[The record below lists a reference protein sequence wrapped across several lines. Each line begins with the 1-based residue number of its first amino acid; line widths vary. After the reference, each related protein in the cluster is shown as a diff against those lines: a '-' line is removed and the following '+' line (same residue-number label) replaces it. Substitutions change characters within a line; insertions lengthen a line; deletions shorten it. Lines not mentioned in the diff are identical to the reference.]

1 MKAQINL
8 PIESLANG
16 GVQEKLNIEL
26 EKVFKNI
33 ADVNTKAAAKR
44 SVTLKLDF
52 TPNDERDRVG
62 LTIQLK
68 TTLAPVTDIETLVL
82 TEEMD
87 GKVYANELK
96 SGAKGQTYIDPDDA
110 TLKTDVGQPIDEVE
124 KQAQDSQIIDL
135 QQKKG

>member
-16 GVQEKLNIEL
+16 AVQEKLNVEL

-33 ADVNTKAAAKR
+33 ADVNTKSNAKR
-44 SVTLKLDF
+44 SVTVKLDF
-52 TPNDERDRVG
+52 YPNDERDKVD
-62 LTIQLK
+62 LTVQLK
-68 TTLAPVTDIETLVL
+68 TTLAPVTDVNTLVL

-110 TLKTDVGQPIDEVE
+110 TLKTDAGEPIEEVE
-124 KQAQDSQIIDL
+124 RKNNQIIDL
-135 QQKKG
+135 QAKKG

>member
-16 GVQEKLNIEL
+16 AVQEKLNVEL

-33 ADVNTKAAAKR
+33 ADVNTKSNAKR
-44 SVTLKLDF
+44 SVTVKLDF
-52 TPNDERDRVG
+52 SPNDERDKVD
-62 LTIQLK
+62 LTVQLK
-68 TTLAPVTDIETLVL
+68 TTLAPVTDVNTLVL

-110 TLKTDVGQPIDEVE
+110 TLKTDIGEPIEEVE
-124 KQAQDSQIIDL
+124 RKNNQIIDL
-135 QQKKG
+135 QAKKG

>member
-16 GVQEKLNIEL
+16 AVQEKLNVEL

-33 ADVNTKAAAKR
+33 ADVNTKSNAKR
-44 SVTLKLDF
+44 SVTVKLDF
-52 TPNDERDRVG
+52 SPNDERDRVD
-62 LTIQLK
+62 LTVQLK
-68 TTLAPVTDIETLVL
+68 TTLAPVTDVNTLVL

-110 TLKTDVGQPIDEVE
+110 TLKTDVGEPIEEVE
-124 KQAQDSQIIDL
+124 RKNNQIIDL
-135 QQKKG
+135 QAKKG

>member
-16 GVQEKLNIEL
+16 AVQEKLNVEL

-33 ADVNTKAAAKR
+33 ADVNTKSNVKR
-44 SVTLKLDF
+44 SVTVKLDF
-52 TPNDERDRVG
+52 SPNDERDKVD
-62 LTIQLK
+62 LTVQLK
-68 TTLAPVTDIETLVL
+68 TTLAPVTDVNTLVL

-110 TLKTDVGQPIDEVE
+110 TLKTDVGEPIEEVE
-124 KQAQDSQIIDL
+124 RKNNQIIDL
-135 QQKKG
+135 QAKKG

>member
-16 GVQEKLNIEL
+16 AVQEKLNVEL

-33 ADVNTKAAAKR
+33 ADVNTKSNAKR
-44 SVTLKLDF
+44 SVTVKLDF
-52 TPNDERDRVG
+52 SPNDERDKVD
-62 LTIQLK
+62 LTVQLK
-68 TTLAPVTDIETLVL
+68 TTLAPVTDVNTLVL

-110 TLKTDVGQPIDEVE
+110 TLKTDVGEPIEEVE
-124 KQAQDSQIIDL
+124 RKNNQIIDL
-135 QQKKG
+135 QAKKG

>member
-16 GVQEKLNIEL
+16 AVQEKLNVEL

-33 ADVNTKAAAKR
+33 ADVNTKSNAKR
-44 SVTLKLDF
+44 SVTVKLDF
-52 TPNDERDRVG
+52 SPNDERDKVD
-62 LTIQLK
+62 LTVQLK
-68 TTLAPVTDIETLVL
+68 TTLAPVTDINTLVL

-96 SGAKGQTYIDPDDA
+96 SGAKGQTYIDPDDSIV
-110 TLKTDVGQPIDEVE
+110 KTDTGEPVEEVE
-124 KQAQDSQIIDL
+124 RKNNQIIDL
-135 QQKKG
+135 QAKKG